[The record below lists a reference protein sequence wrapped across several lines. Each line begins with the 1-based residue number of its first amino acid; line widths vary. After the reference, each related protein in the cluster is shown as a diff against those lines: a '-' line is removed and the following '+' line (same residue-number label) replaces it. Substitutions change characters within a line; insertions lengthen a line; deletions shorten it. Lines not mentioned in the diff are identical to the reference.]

1 MAVPHYMASGMGG
14 IRTAGDLVAR
24 GMAVPHYM
32 ASGMGGIRTAGDL
45 VARVEYDKN
54 LKVDKAKEYVA
65 KKLGLDSLEIADEYI
80 MRELREELKIGTV
93 TAVPGVPRGIAAKM
107 NIEKLLD
114 IKINSCEKFRGMLN

>member
-1 MAVPHYMASGMGG
+1 MQQGHGRDRPCGRYLGRSGRHRRNGSPPLHG
-14 IRTAGDLVAR
+14 FRNGR
-24 GMAVPHYM
+24 N
-32 ASGMGGIRTAGDL
+32 L

-114 IKINSCEKFRGMLN
+114 IKINSCEKFREMLN

>member
-1 MAVPHYMASGMGG
+1 
-14 IRTAGDLVAR
+14 
-24 GMAVPHYM
+24 MAVPHYM

-80 MRELREELKIGTV
+80 MRELREELKIGTPSPPCPV
-93 TAVPGVPRGIAAKM
+93 FPAVSPR
-107 NIEKLLD
+107 
-114 IKINSCEKFRGMLN
+114 R